1 MLLVGFMATRTGRW
15 VRILAGSGMVVGGLA
30 SGSPKGAALALAG
43 LGSLV
48 SGAMD
53 VCMMAALF
61 GHSIRGAD
69 IRRRLGI
76 KDEEPLIGRPPP
88 RPSARAIMYLH

>member
-1 MLLVGFMATRTGRW
+1 MVLVGFMATRTGRW
-15 VRILAGSGMVVGGLA
+15 ARILAGSGMVMGGLV
-30 SGSPKGAALALAG
+30 SGSPKGAALALVG
-43 LGSLV
+43 LGSLL

-53 VCMMAALF
+53 VCMLAALF
-61 GHSIRGAD
+61 GHSVRGAD

-76 KDEEPLIGRPPP
+76 KDEEPLLGRPPP